1 MPTALC
7 AQSITSSRPSP
18 RIEGVRE
25 GTQQQGTHM
34 EYGSSRSIWG
44 LMRKSIC
51 TSHTQICLSARPRH
65 GPRLAPPQG
74 RACAHPKSA
83 AAKFT
88 TRAAVRAAQPSSTG
102 AFLGSFH
109 APSTGSAS
117 AWRRRGPRHRRR
129 SRQRLQATAN
139 RPVTSVAP
147 SCPVSP
153 RAHGALAPRC
163 ATRAYL
169 LVDGGVSSQSDD
181 LPSANLFLFFCPVH
195 SRHLLCFSSP
205 SRHLSLGGDAGWWRP
220 ARRPV

>member
-51 TSHTQICLSARPRH
+51 TSHTQSCLSARPRH

-163 ATRAYL
+163 ATSAYL

-181 LPSANLFLFFCPVH
+181 LLSAKFLLFFFPVQ
-195 SRHLLCFSSP
+195 SRHLI
-205 SRHLSLGGDAGWWRP
+205 
-220 ARRPV
+220 RR